1 MNLRFLSL
9 VCVLTTVAPMAVQA
23 QRMPNPQELPAPD
36 LKKIPPIKLGTTFS
50 GTITAKDLAKVTQEF
65 GQVKC
70 SQFQVTLQADDPYKV
85 VVEVPGQPKKSQFP
99 GSGFD
104 AVTVQA
110 IGNHL
115 GLGCTYSLT
124 VPDSAKGKQGYL
136 WIKGLTNKKDVL
148 LLLLPQGWQNPMPV
162 HSSGNIGRNFVVDV
176 KEPEIIK

>member
-1 MNLRFLSL
+1 VRLDDR
-9 VCVLTTVAPMAVQA
+9 CVNGSTSPTDAKPS
-23 QRMPNPQELPAPD
+23 RPAPD

-148 LLLLPQGWQNPMPV
+148 LLPQGWQNPMPV